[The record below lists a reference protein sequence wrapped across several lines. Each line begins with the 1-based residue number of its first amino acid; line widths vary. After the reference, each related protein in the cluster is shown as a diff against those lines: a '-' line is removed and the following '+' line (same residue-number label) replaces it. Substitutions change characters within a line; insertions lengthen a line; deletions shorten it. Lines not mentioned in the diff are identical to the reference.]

1 MIKSQ
6 RQLKV
11 SKDQLSGFEVAYTQG
26 LESLPATHIRLRAME
41 SVSVTLRRQIREFEA
56 LLAGDESAVIVNGL
70 HDLPKALI
78 QLRILRGLTQKALA
92 EKLGVKAQQVQRWE
106 HEDYENISFSRLEEI
121 AEVLGLARA
130 ISVSARS
137 KVSAASASSWDVTK
151 FNLLPIMGSN
161 SSWNEDRPLYT
172 FWSGT
177 IQTAANDGSAKGDI
191 ELQQTR
197 HGPTIKIKGCGPQF
211 DGSYNRASGSNV
223 AVDVSVDPV
232 VHKISYREQKY
243 AIG

>member
-1 MIKSQ
+1 MIKSH

-11 SKDQLSGFEVAYTQG
+11 SKDRLSGFEAAYAQG
-26 LESLPATHIRLRAME
+26 LKSLPSTHIRLRAIE
-41 SVSVTLRRQIREFEA
+41 SVCVTLRRQIREFEA
-56 LLAGDESAVIVNGL
+56 LLAGDESSVIVNGL

-92 EKLGVKAQQVQRWE
+92 ENLGVKAQQIQRWE

-130 ISVSARS
+130 ISVAARS
-137 KVSAASASSWDVTK
+137 KASAASSSSWDVTQ
-151 FNLLPIMGSN
+151 FNLLPTMGLN

-197 HGPTIKIKGCGPQF
+197 QGPTIKIKGCGRLF
-211 DGSYNRASGSNV
+211 DGSYNRTSSSGV
-223 AVDVSVDPV
+223 AVDVLVDPH
-232 VHKISYREQKY
+232 VHKMNHREQKH